1 MRGLCQFESK
11 ARLSVMDSKLKVWDI
26 LKSVLVNNRVATE
39 TDIMDKSPVLQ
50 LLTVQENKMRRIEEV
65 FKENNDGDD
74 SGLMPVIPN

>member
-26 LKSVLVNNRVATE
+26 LKSVLDNNRVATE
-39 TDIMDKSPVLQ
+39 TDVMDKSPVLQ
-50 LLTVQENKMRRIEEV
+50 LLTVQKNKMRSIEEV

-74 SGLMPVIPN
+74 SGLMPLMPN